1 MFYPDGVINDR
12 FLPEWYTVI
21 RKSALTVS
29 VFVVEGVVN
38 EGAFVLFLD
47 FQRHELFLTR

>member
-29 VFVVEGVVN
+29 VFVVDIS
-38 EGAFVLFLD
+38 EGAFVLF
-47 FQRHELFLTR
+47 